1 MGLDNKLIFP
11 DFQTLTLDKDNP
23 TAYYTREA
31 SGEIY
36 RIDGRSEV
44 ISNNLNNVGTF
55 NASINKYDINITS
68 SKDYTVGNILN
79 KGYPTAI
86 HSTRDYLYVKKR

>member
-44 ISNNLNNVGTF
+44 ASNSLNNVGILNMST
-55 NASINKYDINITS
+55 NKYELNGSTIYAFAS
-68 SKDYTVGNILN
+68 SIFVTCFVMN
-79 KGYPTAI
+79 
-86 HSTRDYLYVKKR
+86 

>member
-44 ISNNLNNVGTF
+44 VSNSLNNVGILNIST
-55 NASINKYDINITS
+55 NKYDINITS
-68 SKDYTVGNILN
+68 SKNYTLGLINEGDYDV
-79 KGYPTAI
+79 
-86 HSTRDYLYVKKR
+86 YVDTKYNNYFI